1 MAFSDLERHT
11 LSVEVRGTR
20 KKAGTYKPG
29 INTQLSS
36 EGELSHGARTQ
47 TVDHGSVSLV
57 LGVPGEGVPVP
68 LGVDQESTV
77 FAAALPFYSHSFC
90 PLLELT

>member
-1 MAFSDLERHT
+1 MAFSDLEGHT

-47 TVDHGSVSLV
+47 TADHGSVSLV

-68 LGVDQESTV
+68 LSPEWIRKAQ
-77 FAAALPFYSHSFC
+77 FLLPHFPFIVTASVPF
-90 PLLELT
+90 